1 MPEETDKIL
10 ELAKPP
16 VVQPLAKPII
26 SKSARFSRT
35 CAFLALGSVMV
46 FWLMMKLLS
55 LVKGVSLAV
64 ATFQNSS
71 GGFDFLLIAE
81 LFLLTGL
88 CIAVV
93 ISAIMGFVAAKRC
106 PGNRNV
112 VIWALALTALAVAGF
127 VVPLA
132 FYLVL
137 SIRLF

>member
-1 MPEETDKIL
+1 MPEDIEKIL
-10 ELAKPP
+10 DLTKPP
-16 VVQPLAKPII
+16 APESSAKSII

-71 GGFDFLLIAE
+71 GGFDLLLIAE
-81 LFLLTGL
+81 ILLL
-88 CIAVV
+88 PCLSIAVAV
-93 ISAIMGFVAAKRC
+93 GAIMGFLATKRC
-106 PGNRNV
+106 PGNRKGV
-112 VIWALALTALAVAGF
+112 LWALALTALAVAGF

-132 FYLVL
+132 FYLVR
-137 SIRLF
+137 SIRFF

>member
-1 MPEETDKIL
+1 MPEDIEKIL
-10 ELAKPP
+10 DLTK
-16 VVQPLAKPII
+16 PLAPQPAVKSII

-64 ATFQNSS
+64 ATCQNSS
-71 GGFDFLLIAE
+71 GVFDLLLIAE
-81 LFLLTGL
+81 IFLLPCL
-88 CIAVV
+88 SIAV
-93 ISAIMGFVAAKRC
+93 AIGAIRGFLATKRC
-106 PGNRNV
+106 PGNRKV
-112 VIWALALTALAVAGF
+112 VIRALALTALAVAGF

-132 FYLVL
+132 FYLMR